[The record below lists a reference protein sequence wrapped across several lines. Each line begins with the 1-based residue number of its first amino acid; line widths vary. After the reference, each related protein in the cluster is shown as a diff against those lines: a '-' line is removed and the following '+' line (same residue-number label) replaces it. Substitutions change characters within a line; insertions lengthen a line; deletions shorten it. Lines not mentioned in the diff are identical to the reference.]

1 MYSVISNN
9 FNVKSIGLS
18 PGSKLLN
25 TIKSRIV
32 HLASSPAI
40 SPTIQQAAQAALQAG
55 WSVLLP
61 TASERAE
68 TLTSLL
74 SNTEQGPTNCGH
86 RFMTDLLVWSLM
98 ADGGLEMALYEALR
112 VEIAELAEADETFEM
127 PACNTTI
134 PLLHL
139 IKQLLRNISFVTHSK
154 LQEFRSNLK
163 LSEQKQPSSP
173 STSLLQ
179 RFQRLLIMKIYSKDS
194 NCALAAESLLKKYLY
209 QLSSHVTHTLNV
221 AHEIASINSANVA
234 QIMQIMKDDI
244 AVVLLPEIIVSLI
257 MLEQEIEQ
265 FLITMDWLRVFD
277 GILKAIDKLN
287 RLTPD
292 IEIFDADDLAWPGI
306 CTPQSSLFQHK
317 NYEDLPLIKRAD
329 VENHN
334 MDGGLWI
341 IINNKVYDVQ
351 DFR

>member
-1 MYSVISNN
+1 MLQQIYRIGICRLLDQLLETICDNKITGFSSATVNQDKECITVATLNLLHLQVNYYCFWKICLQLIVFDSQLYSVISNN
-9 FNVKSIGLS
+9 FNVKSVGLS
-18 PGSKLLN
+18 PVSKLLN
-25 TIKSRIV
+25 SIKSKIV

-40 SPTIQQAAQAALQAG
+40 VPTIQQAAQAALQAG

-74 SNTEQGPTNCGH
+74 SNSEQGPTNCGH

-127 PACNTTI
+127 PTCNTAI

-139 IKQLLRNISFVTHSK
+139 IKQLLRNISFVTHAK
-154 LQEFRSNLK
+154 LQELRNGGNK
-163 LSEQKQPSSP
+163 VSEQKVPSSP
-173 STSLLQ
+173 SSSLLQ

-221 AHEIASINSANVA
+221 AYEIAAVNCGNVA
-234 QIMQIMKDDI
+234 QIMQILKDDI
-244 AVVLLPEIIVSLI
+244 
-257 MLEQEIEQ
+257 
-265 FLITMDWLRVFD
+265 T
-277 GILKAIDKLN
+277 G
-287 RLTPD
+287 
-292 IEIFDADDLAWPGI
+292 
-306 CTPQSSLFQHK
+306 LF
-317 NYEDLPLIKRAD
+317 
-329 VENHN
+329 
-334 MDGGLWI
+334 
-341 IINNKVYDVQ
+341 
-351 DFR
+351 

>member
-1 MYSVISNN
+1 MHSVISNN
-9 FNVKSIGLS
+9 FNVKSVGLA

-32 HLASSPAI
+32 HLASSSGI
-40 SPTIQQAAQAALQAG
+40 SPTIQQAAQATLQAG
-55 WSVLLP
+55 WSVILP

-127 PACNTTI
+127 PTCNTAI

-154 LQEFRSNLK
+154 LQEFRNNSKVFGQK
-163 LSEQKQPSSP
+163 LPSSP

-194 NCALAAESLLKKYLY
+194 NCASAAESLLKKYLY
-209 QLSSHVTHTLNV
+209 QMSTHVIHTLGV
-221 AHEIASINSANVA
+221 AYEIASINPGNIAHV
-234 QIMQIMKDDI
+234 MQILKEDI
-244 AVVLLPEIIVSLI
+244 TGEL
-257 MLEQEIEQ
+257 
-265 FLITMDWLRVFD
+265 
-277 GILKAIDKLN
+277 
-287 RLTPD
+287 
-292 IEIFDADDLAWPGI
+292 
-306 CTPQSSLFQHK
+306 
-317 NYEDLPLIKRAD
+317 
-329 VENHN
+329 
-334 MDGGLWI
+334 
-341 IINNKVYDVQ
+341 
-351 DFR
+351 